1 MIRNDSER
9 NSNWWSRRWLN
20 LLEELGLISRE
31 EPARVQTRGSR
42 VQRLEV
48 LTGSIRATV
57 RDRER
62 GECAVDIRIAPL
74 DDDQWRAV
82 IDALSSQALFTAQ
95 LLAGDMPPAIEET
108 FERAG
113 ASLLP
118 WTRTELTHTCSC
130 CTEDEMRNGRRGESP
145 CRPLVAAYVALGEML
160 NDDPWLLFRL
170 RGRDR
175 QQILRELREQRNRN
189 AADSG
194 QLAPALQ
201 RPTIT
206 DESAI
211 YHPATETKIGAETPA
226 QPTDLA
232 AQIDRFW
239 GKSKPLREFPH
250 FIAPPAIDVALLRRL
265 GPPPFSVDGETVSD
279 RLSDVYHTV
288 TAAALAVAYDETG
301 DEA

>member
-1 MIRNDSER
+1 MIRNANGH

-20 LLEELGLISRE
+20 LLEELELISNE
-31 EPARVQTRGSR
+31 EPTRTQTRGSR

-48 LTGSIRATV
+48 LTGSISATV
-57 RDRER
+57 RDRDR

-95 LLAGDMPPAIEET
+95 LLAGDMPPATEET

-118 WTRTELTHTCSC
+118 RMRTDLIHTCSC
-130 CTEDEMRNGRRGESP
+130 CTEDETKNGRHGENL
-145 CRPLVAAYVALGEML
+145 CRPLVAVYVTLGEML

-189 AADSG
+189 ADDNG
-194 QLAPALQ
+194 QATPALQ
-201 RPTIT
+201 RPTNT
-206 DESAI
+206 DEAAI
-211 YHPATETKIGAETPA
+211 YRPETEMKTPV

-250 FIAPPAIDVALLRRL
+250 FIAPSAIDLALLRRL
-265 GPPPFSVDGETVSD
+265 GPPPFSTDGQAVSD

-288 TAAALAVAYDETG
+288 TAIALAVAYDEDP
-301 DEA
+301 DEE